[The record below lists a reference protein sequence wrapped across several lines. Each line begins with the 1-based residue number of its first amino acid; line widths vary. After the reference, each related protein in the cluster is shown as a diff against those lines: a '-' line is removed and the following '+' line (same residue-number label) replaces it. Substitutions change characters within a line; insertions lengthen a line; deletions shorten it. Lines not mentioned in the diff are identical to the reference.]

1 MSWKWLSRALAHP
14 REWFSEGLFFLF
26 VPLPSLS
33 KKTCFLD
40 QEEERSLI
48 PLFLSLRL
56 HGITEGK
63 PSQGSVSV
71 EGSGG
76 GGACPT
82 RCPQRYPLSS
92 HLVTSELCDALG
104 KPMSGLSLF
113 L

>member
-1 MSWKWLSRALAHP
+1 MKPLVSWKWLSLALAHP
-14 REWFSEGLFFLF
+14 RKVFSEGLFFLF

-63 PSQGSVSV
+63 PQPVRVCPPKAVEDLPHQMFPKVSI
-71 EGSGG
+71 E
-76 GGACPT
+76 
-82 RCPQRYPLSS
+82 
-92 HLVTSELCDALG
+92 
-104 KPMSGLSLF
+104 F
-113 L
+113 